1 MISKA
6 CTIICTIECWTSKGK
21 QYGLEFVQVKVNKTY
36 KVEPEQF
43 CVQIENQYHFRAC
56 FKWELVSDIAL
67 GTIIS

>member
-36 KVEPEQF
+36 MVEHEQF
-43 CVQIENQYHFRAC
+43 CVHIENQYVPLSHM
-56 FKWELVSDIAL
+56 LQM
-67 GTIIS
+67 GTLD